1 MEINKQELQAIYV
14 EQENITHSAKIYAE
28 KHGIEFTD
36 SFRRKCSK
44 YLNNMGA
51 VSNDLDNE
59 TTAETSVA
67 DNVQNE
73 NVSSDDVQTAEE
85 VTQDSPSETLSETQT
100 EQTIEQDTVVST
112 QENQPTVTETQQTVF
127 ANEELAKINEFVK
140 RTGKGV
146 DDYYALQKTSEQ
158 LDKRELLKKY
168 YSEKEGMTE
177 KEVNRELKKFEDVDD
192 EDLVDEDTKELY
204 EIQLEKASKW
214 YDESRESV
222 LASLN
227 AEPIS
232 EQPSE
237 TQVER
242 YSIEEYQNLYAEQ
255 VQKVQ
260 QYNNQVIASAIPEL
274 EYELE
279 YGGSKENGIEPLKFT
294 YKPDEAFL
302 KEATKVGLDMGVLI
316 NDFFEN
322 GQVKDPKGLLK
333 VLTKSYAPTNKVM
346 IDKLIEQA
354 VLNDRI
360 SRSKSV
366 RNVHNNLYQS
376 VETVADDSNKAA
388 YEAYRKSKKQTP
400 YE

>member
-1 MEINKQELQAIYV
+1 MSYLEQLKNKV
-14 EQENITHSAKIYAE
+14 ES
-28 KHGIEFTD
+28 
-36 SFRRKCSK
+36 
-44 YLNNMGA
+44 
-51 VSNDLDNE
+51 E
-59 TTAETSVA
+59 TTTDTSVTE
-67 DNVQNE
+67 DVQIE
-73 NVSSDDVQTAEE
+73 NVSSDDVQTTEEVAEE
-85 VTQDSPSETLSETQT
+85 VTHDSPSAELSETQT
-100 EQTIEQDTVVST
+100 EQKIEQDNVVST

-140 RTGKGV
+140 KTGKGV
-146 DDYYALQKTSEQ
+146 EDYYALQKTSEQ

-214 YDESRESV
+214 YDESRES
-222 LASLN
+222 LLDSLN
-227 AEPIS
+227 AEPIT

-333 VLTKSYAPTNKVM
+333 VLTQSYAPTNKVM

-366 RNVHNNLYQS
+366 RNVHNNLYQN

-388 YEAYRKSKKQTP
+388 YEAYRKSKNKTTSIVRWIWILWGHIIIKAATNKTFIVS
-400 YE
+400 

>member
-1 MEINKQELQAIYV
+1 MSYLEQLKTANFLLTLAYPQLKNKV
-14 EQENITHSAKIYAE
+14 ES
-28 KHGIEFTD
+28 
-36 SFRRKCSK
+36 
-44 YLNNMGA
+44 
-51 VSNDLDNE
+51 E
-59 TTAETSVA
+59 TTTDTSVT
-67 DNVQNE
+67 E
-73 NVSSDDVQTAEE
+73 DVQTTQEVAEE
-85 VTQDSPSETLSETQT
+85 VTQDSPSGELSETQT
-100 EQTIEQDTVVST
+100 EQKIEQDNVVST

-140 RTGKGV
+140 KTGKGV
-146 DDYYALQKTSEQ
+146 EDYYALQKTSEQ
-158 LDKRELLKKY
+158 LDQRELLKKY

-177 KEVNRELKKFEDVDD
+177 KEVNRELKKFEDVND

-214 YDESRESV
+214 YDESRES
-222 LASLN
+222 LLDSLN
-227 AEPIS
+227 AE
-232 EQPSE
+232 QLSE
-237 TQVER
+237 TQLER

-333 VLTKSYAPTNKVM
+333 VLTQSYAPTNKVM

-366 RNVHNNLYQS
+366 RNVHNNLYQN

-388 YEAYRKSKKQTP
+388 YEAYRKSKNKTP

>member
-1 MEINKQELQAIYV
+1 MSYLEQLKNKV
-14 EQENITHSAKIYAE
+14 ES
-28 KHGIEFTD
+28 
-36 SFRRKCSK
+36 
-44 YLNNMGA
+44 
-51 VSNDLDNE
+51 E
-59 TTAETSVA
+59 TTTDTSVTE
-67 DNVQNE
+67 DVQSE
-73 NVSSDDVQTAEE
+73 NVSSDNVQTTQEVAEE
-85 VTQDSPSETLSETQT
+85 VTQDSPSGELSETQT
-100 EQTIEQDTVVST
+100 EQKIEQDNVVST
-112 QENQPTVTETQQTVF
+112 QENQPPVTETQQTVF

-146 DDYYALQKTSEQ
+146 EDYYALQKTSEQ
-158 LDKRELLKKY
+158 LDQRELLKKY
-168 YSEKEGMTE
+168 YSEKEVMTE
-177 KEVNRELKKFEDVDD
+177 KEVNRELKKFEDVND

-214 YDESRESV
+214 YDESRES
-222 LASLN
+222 LLDSLN
-227 AEPIS
+227 AE
-232 EQPSE
+232 QLSE
-237 TQVER
+237 TQLER
-242 YSIEEYQNLYAEQ
+242 YSIEEYQNLYVEQ

-333 VLTKSYAPTNKVM
+333 VLTQSYAPTNKVM

-388 YEAYRKSKKQTP
+388 YEAYRKSKNKTP

>member
-1 MEINKQELQAIYV
+1 
-14 EQENITHSAKIYAE
+14 
-28 KHGIEFTD
+28 
-36 SFRRKCSK
+36 
-44 YLNNMGA
+44 
-51 VSNDLDNE
+51 
-59 TTAETSVA
+59 
-67 DNVQNE
+67 
-73 NVSSDDVQTAEE
+73 
-85 VTQDSPSETLSETQT
+85 
-100 EQTIEQDTVVST
+100 
-112 QENQPTVTETQQTVF
+112 
-127 ANEELAKINEFVK
+127 
-140 RTGKGV
+140 
-146 DDYYALQKTSEQ
+146 
-158 LDKRELLKKY
+158 
-168 YSEKEGMTE
+168 MTE

-227 AEPIS
+227 AEPIT
-232 EQPSE
+232 EQQSE
-237 TQVER
+237 TQLER

-333 VLTKSYAPTNKVM
+333 VLTQSYAPTNKVM

-366 RNVHNNLYQS
+366 RNVHNNLYQN

-388 YEAYRKSKKQTP
+388 YEAYRKSKNKTP

>member
-1 MEINKQELQAIYV
+1 MSYLEQLKNKV
-14 EQENITHSAKIYAE
+14 ES
-28 KHGIEFTD
+28 
-36 SFRRKCSK
+36 
-44 YLNNMGA
+44 
-51 VSNDLDNE
+51 E
-59 TTAETSVA
+59 TTTDASVTE
-67 DNVQNE
+67 DVQIE
-73 NVSSDDVQTAEE
+73 NVSSDDVQTTQEVAEE
-85 VTQDSPSETLSETQT
+85 VTQDSPSGELSETQT
-100 EQTIEQDTVVST
+100 EQKIEQDNVVST
-112 QENQPTVTETQQTVF
+112 QENQPTVTETQQTIF

-140 RTGKGV
+140 KTGKGV
-146 DDYYALQKTSEQ
+146 EDYYALQKTSEQ

-214 YDESRESV
+214 YDESRES
-222 LASLN
+222 LLSSLN
-227 AEPIS
+227 AEQIS
-232 EQPSE
+232 EQQSE
-237 TQVER
+237 TQLER
-242 YSIEEYQNLYAEQ
+242 YSLEEYQNLYVEQ

-333 VLTKSYAPTNKVM
+333 VLTQSYAPTNKVM

-388 YEAYRKSKKQTP
+388 YEAYRKSKNKTP

>member
-1 MEINKQELQAIYV
+1 
-14 EQENITHSAKIYAE
+14 
-28 KHGIEFTD
+28 
-36 SFRRKCSK
+36 
-44 YLNNMGA
+44 
-51 VSNDLDNE
+51 
-59 TTAETSVA
+59 
-67 DNVQNE
+67 
-73 NVSSDDVQTAEE
+73 
-85 VTQDSPSETLSETQT
+85 
-100 EQTIEQDTVVST
+100 VST
-112 QENQPTVTETQQTVF
+112 QENQSTVTETQQTVF

-146 DDYYALQKTSEQ
+146 EDYYALQKTSEQ

-177 KEVNRELKKFEDVDD
+177 KEVNRELKKFDDVDD

-322 GQVKDPKGLLK
+322 GQVKDAKGLLK
-333 VLTKSYAPTNKVM
+333 VLTRSYTPTSKVM

-354 VLNDRI
+354 VLRDRI
-360 SRSKSV
+360 SRDKIK
-366 RNVHNNLYQS
+366 RNVNADLYQG
-376 VETVADDSNKAA
+376 VEVSSDDSNKNA
-388 YEAYRKSKKQTP
+388 YESYRKSKKQTP

>member
-1 MEINKQELQAIYV
+1 M
-14 EQENITHSAKIYAE
+14 
-28 KHGIEFTD
+28 
-36 SFRRKCSK
+36 
-44 YLNNMGA
+44 
-51 VSNDLDNE
+51 
-59 TTAETSVA
+59 
-67 DNVQNE
+67 
-73 NVSSDDVQTAEE
+73 
-85 VTQDSPSETLSETQT
+85 
-100 EQTIEQDTVVST
+100 ST

-177 KEVNRELKKFEDVDD
+177 KEVNRELKKFDDVDD

-260 QYNNQVIASAIPEL
+260 QYNNQVIASAIPDL
-274 EYELE
+274 EYRDWE
-279 YGGSKENGIEPLKFT
+279 T
-294 YKPDEAFL
+294 
-302 KEATKVGLDMGVLI
+302 
-316 NDFFEN
+316 
-322 GQVKDPKGLLK
+322 
-333 VLTKSYAPTNKVM
+333 
-346 IDKLIEQA
+346 
-354 VLNDRI
+354 DR
-360 SRSKSV
+360 KSV
-366 RNVHNNLYQS
+366 V
-376 VETVADDSNKAA
+376 
-388 YEAYRKSKKQTP
+388 
-400 YE
+400 

>member
-1 MEINKQELQAIYV
+1 MSYLEQLKNKV
-14 EQENITHSAKIYAE
+14 ES
-28 KHGIEFTD
+28 
-36 SFRRKCSK
+36 
-44 YLNNMGA
+44 
-51 VSNDLDNE
+51 E
-59 TTAETSVA
+59 TTTDTSVTE
-67 DNVQNE
+67 DVQIE
-73 NVSSDDVQTAEE
+73 NVSSDDVQTTQEVAEE
-85 VTQDSPSETLSETQT
+85 VTHDSPSGELSETQT
-100 EQTIEQDTVVST
+100 KQKIEQDNVVST
-112 QENQPTVTETQQTVF
+112 QENQPPVTETQQTVF

-140 RTGKGV
+140 KTGKGV
-146 DDYYALQKTSEQ
+146 EDYYALQKTSEQ

-204 EIQLEKASKW
+204 EIQLEKAGKW
-214 YDESRESV
+214 YDESRES
-222 LASLN
+222 LLDSLN
-227 AEPIS
+227 AE
-232 EQPSE
+232 QLSE
-237 TQVER
+237 TQLER

-333 VLTKSYAPTNKVM
+333 VLTQSYAPTNKVM

-366 RNVHNNLYQS
+366 RNVHNNLYQN

-388 YEAYRKSKKQTP
+388 YEAYRKSKNKTP

>member
-1 MEINKQELQAIYV
+1 
-14 EQENITHSAKIYAE
+14 
-28 KHGIEFTD
+28 
-36 SFRRKCSK
+36 
-44 YLNNMGA
+44 
-51 VSNDLDNE
+51 
-59 TTAETSVA
+59 
-67 DNVQNE
+67 
-73 NVSSDDVQTAEE
+73 
-85 VTQDSPSETLSETQT
+85 
-100 EQTIEQDTVVST
+100 
-112 QENQPTVTETQQTVF
+112 
-127 ANEELAKINEFVK
+127 
-140 RTGKGV
+140 
-146 DDYYALQKTSEQ
+146 
-158 LDKRELLKKY
+158 
-168 YSEKEGMTE
+168 
-177 KEVNRELKKFEDVDD
+177 
-192 EDLVDEDTKELY
+192 
-204 EIQLEKASKW
+204 
-214 YDESRESV
+214 

-333 VLTKSYAPTNKVM
+333 VLTQSYAPTNKVM

>member
-1 MEINKQELQAIYV
+1 MSYLEQLKNKV
-14 EQENITHSAKIYAE
+14 ES
-28 KHGIEFTD
+28 
-36 SFRRKCSK
+36 
-44 YLNNMGA
+44 
-51 VSNDLDNE
+51 E
-59 TTAETSVA
+59 TTTDTSVTE
-67 DNVQNE
+67 DVQNE
-73 NVSSDDVQTAEE
+73 NVSSNDVQTTEEVAEE
-85 VTQDSPSETLSETQT
+85 VTHDSPSAELSETQT
-100 EQTIEQDTVVST
+100 EQKIEQDNVVST
-112 QENQPTVTETQQTVF
+112 QENQPPVTETQQTVF

-140 RTGKGV
+140 KTGKGV

-158 LDKRELLKKY
+158 LDQRELLKKY

-177 KEVNRELKKFEDVDD
+177 KEVNRELKKFEDVND

-214 YDESRESV
+214 YDESRESL

-227 AEPIS
+227 AE
-232 EQPSE
+232 QLSE
-237 TQVER
+237 TQLER

-333 VLTKSYAPTNKVM
+333 VLTQSYAPTNQVL
-346 IDKLIEQA
+346 IDKRIEQA

-388 YEAYRKSKKQTP
+388 YEAYRKSKNKTP

>member
-1 MEINKQELQAIYV
+1 MSYLEQLKNKV
-14 EQENITHSAKIYAE
+14 ES
-28 KHGIEFTD
+28 
-36 SFRRKCSK
+36 
-44 YLNNMGA
+44 
-51 VSNDLDNE
+51 E

-73 NVSSDDVQTAEE
+73 NVSSDDVHTAKEVTQE

-146 DDYYALQKTSEQ
+146 EDYYALQKTSEQ

-214 YDESRESV
+214 YDESREGV

-227 AEPIS
+227 AEPIKIGRAS
-232 EQPSE
+232 CR
-237 TQVER
+237 ER
-242 YSIEEYQNLYAEQ
+242 
-255 VQKVQ
+255 VC
-260 QYNNQVIASAIPEL
+260 QYV
-274 EYELE
+274 
-279 YGGSKENGIEPLKFT
+279 
-294 YKPDEAFL
+294 
-302 KEATKVGLDMGVLI
+302 
-316 NDFFEN
+316 
-322 GQVKDPKGLLK
+322 
-333 VLTKSYAPTNKVM
+333 
-346 IDKLIEQA
+346 
-354 VLNDRI
+354 
-360 SRSKSV
+360 
-366 RNVHNNLYQS
+366 
-376 VETVADDSNKAA
+376 
-388 YEAYRKSKKQTP
+388 
-400 YE
+400 